1 MFATIYFI
9 IGALSIV
16 VGIITLRF
24 PEWGW
29 KLSLKRYLY
38 VENGEPSPFYYAMA
52 KIGGVLTIII
62 GVVLIIMGFGRIIS
76 EKKGFI
82 ISIDNQ
88 EISLP
93 CAYEDFESIG
103 FTACEAGDLN
113 VQISDKDIT
122 IKLKNSKGQYI
133 KVTFKNPDGVARPLT
148 DSQIYGVSATYQTK
162 SFETSFTGDD
172 PTDMNSYDIVET
184 VTDVDPGPMI
194 CLPNGFD
201 TSMNKTS
208 TLSAMGD
215 GGNSF
220 FGTSKTFSV
229 KQHSEI
235 ASVQVNFT
243 SDGTNITYVSI
254 DRIAYK

>member
-1 MFATIYFI
+1 MFSTIFFI

-16 VGIITLRF
+16 IGIITLKF

-29 KLSLKRYLY
+29 KFSLKRYLY

-62 GVVLIIMGFGRIIS
+62 GVVFIVMGFGRIIS
-76 EKKGFI
+76 EKKGFTI
-82 ISIDNQ
+82 YIDNQ

-93 CAYEDFESIG
+93 CSYEDFEAIG

-122 IKLKNSKGQYI
+122 IKLKNSKGQFI
-133 KVTFKNPDGVARPLT
+133 KVTFKNPDGVPKNLT